1 MKVHDLANLHEL
13 TAIIE
18 VDDEESVINGGDAS
32 GSGMAPQ
39 CSLGWSEDGQLL
51 ALVSPRKILHV
62 FLSQLPMTASVSNTG
77 IVARLTSLLEVTLE
91 PLCVS
96 SHFSY
101 IHRQPL
107 SAFCNKQ
114 YLSQ

>member
-18 VDDEESVINGGDAS
+18 VDDEESVISGGDAS

-101 IHRQPL
+101 IHRTCQPFVTNNTYH
-107 SAFCNKQ
+107 S
-114 YLSQ
+114 